1 MVLVGV
7 IWPGLLLARSPGS
20 TQAVPRSPDSALDS
34 AKAEILVGR
43 YWHASRILR
52 GRNSSDSGSDPQS
65 VLLLARADAGWRNWQ
80 GVLDGLEGADW
91 LDDLEGGEGR
101 LMLAR
106 GLEEVERWDEAA
118 ESYRH
123 FRSLD
128 QPPTE
133 AAPWAASRE
142 ARAAARAGL
151 WAPVLSALEA
161 TGRGSP
167 VLASWTVL
175 ALAGLAAEAGDTE
188 RVLELVPMMRGDP
201 TTAQIAWNME
211 GRSWLA
217 SGDSTRAMDIYLELA
232 AGELTAARR
241 GEAMTVIGGLHGARG
256 DSAAARAAYQSSLE
270 AYPRGTSGARAAWGI
285 LQIGDEVDAEQALQ
299 SARTLD
305 RARDPRL
312 ALRAYGMYLDALPQ
326 GVTPDPDARLARA
339 RLASAFGRHE
349 EALAEYRKLVES
361 DDPDFELRVLDQWL
375 RTRRRQ
381 GRGDAVRTIQGWIID
396 RFPGSRQAVDIVV
409 SLANSAL
416 SRGAYDEA
424 AAGFERAIAMG
435 SSHASAGLARMRL
448 GQIHLQGDNERAA
461 AAVFEGYLEEFPD
474 GQRWDQAAYWAARSL
489 SVLGQDDEAQEYI
502 ASIQE
507 RSALSYYAVLASDLL
522 EEPFQPNLP
531 LGPVASPPGWLR
543 EGLGDLDVIVAA
555 GLDEG
560 AEVTVDRLIEQADES
575 VPASL
580 DLADALI
587 ERGFTIEGINV
598 GWKVLRRGT
607 PQSRRLLRVLYP
619 FPHREIVTREAEERG
634 IDPIFL
640 AALIRQESAFTPAIR
655 SSAGAIGLMQVM
667 PETGR
672 QLARGEGIR
681 GFTPASL
688 ETAEINLH
696 LGTNFWVDM
705 ERRYGDGNLPLALSA
720 YNAGPTRARR
730 WRRLPEA
737 EDPLR
742 FTERIPFEETRGYV
756 KNITRNIR
764 LYQLLYEQR

>member
-1 MVLVGV
+1 M
-7 IWPGLLLARSPGS
+7 WPGLL
-20 TQAVPRSPDSALDS
+20 QAQSAEVLRPVPDSPDPAVDS
-34 AKAEILVGR
+34 ATAEIAVGR

-52 GRNSSDSGSDPQS
+52 SRGSSDSGSDPS
-65 VLLLARADAGWRNWQ
+65 VVLLLARADAGWRNWR
-80 GVLDGLEGADW
+80 GVVDALEGADW
-91 LDDLEGGEGR
+91 LDQLESGEGR
-101 LMLAR
+101 LLLAR
-106 GLEEVERWDEAA
+106 GLEAVERWQEAA
-118 ESYRH
+118 ESFRR

-128 QPPTE
+128 EPVE
-133 AAPWAASRE
+133 GVAPWAASRE
-142 ARAAARAGL
+142 ARTAARAGL
-151 WAPVLSALEA
+151 WAPVLNALEA
-161 TGRGSP
+161 TGRESP

-175 ALAGLAAEAGDTE
+175 ALARLAAEAGDTE

-201 TTAQIAWNME
+201 TTAQIAWDIE
-211 GRSWLA
+211 GRGWLA
-217 SGDSTRAMDIYLELA
+217 AGDSARALDIYLGLVE
-232 AGELTAARR
+232 GELTAARR
-241 GEAMTVIGGLHGARG
+241 GAAMTVIGGLHVARG
-256 DSAAARAAYQSSLE
+256 DSAAARTAYLSSLD
-270 AYPRGTSGARAAWGI
+270 AYPRGTSGARAAWRI
-285 LQIGDEVDAEQALQ
+285 LQIADEMDPGQALR

-305 RARDPRL
+305 QARDPRL
-312 ALRAYGMYLDALPQ
+312 ALRAYDMYLDALPP
-326 GVTPDPDARLARA
+326 GTTADPEARLARA

-349 EALAEYRKLVES
+349 QAVAEFRQLVEN

-375 RTRRRQ
+375 RARSRQ
-381 GRGDAVRTIQGWIID
+381 GRRDAVRTIQGWIID
-396 RFPGSRQAVDIVV
+396 RFPESRSAVDIVV
-409 SLANSAL
+409 ARANSAL
-416 SRGAYDEA
+416 FRGAYEEA

-435 SSHASAGLARMRL
+435 PSHPSAGLAWMRL
-448 GQIHLQGDNERAA
+448 GQIHLQGKDERAA
-461 AAVFEGYLEEFPD
+461 AAVFRSYLEDFPD

-489 SVLGQDDEAQEYI
+489 GVLGRDDEAREYI
-502 ASIQE
+502 DSIQE

-522 EEPFQPNLP
+522 DEPFQPNLP
-531 LGPVASPPGWLR
+531 PGPVASPPSWLR
-543 EGLGDLDVIVAA
+543 DELEDLDLIVAA

-560 AEVTVDRLIEQADES
+560 VAVTVDRLIERADGLVS
-575 VPASL
+575 TSL

-598 GWKVLRRGT
+598 GWKVLEQGT

-619 FPHREIVTREAEERG
+619 FPYREIVTREAEERE

-667 PETGR
+667 PATGR

-681 GFTPASL
+681 GFTPSSL

-696 LGTNFWVDM
+696 LGTNFWLEM
-705 ERRYGDGNLPLALSA
+705 ERRYGDGGLPLVLSA

-742 FTERIPFEETRGYV
+742 FTERIPFDETRGYV

-764 LYQLLYEQR
+764 LYQLLYDQR